1 MFQSNEKE
9 KWATVRAQVQGCRNK
24 ERETQ
29 DKDET
34 AAAGTTGTNEE
45 GLILNMH
52 AEFK

>member
-1 MFQSNEKE
+1 MKKKSGPQLELRCKDAE
-9 KWATVRAQVQGCRNK
+9 IKR

-52 AEFK
+52 AEFE